1 MSDNQLEGATA
12 SPKMIST
19 NVQSILFFASFA
31 SCIVTS
37 E

>member
-19 NVQSILFFASFA
+19 NVQSILFLLASPG
-31 SCIVTS
+31 CVVTF
-37 E
+37 